1 MVKLRSITFAALL
14 LAALGTASADTLNT
28 SGASATMGSMGPTR
42 GMNQATVQ
50 SQYGSPVSVE
60 APVGD
65 PPITRWVYKDFI
77 VYFEYDLV
85 IHSVAKR

>member
-1 MVKLRSITFAALL
+1 MVKLRSITLAALL

-28 SGASATMGSMGPTR
+28 SGAPAAMGSVGPTR
-42 GMNQATVQ
+42 GMSQATVE
-50 SQYGSPVSVE
+50 STFGSPVSVE

-77 VYFEYDLV
+77 VYFEYNLV